1 MQLIS
6 KYHHAVHVNSTFVS
20 KHTSTSIPVIGHK
33 TEKHPF
39 HLVNAS
45 PWPFFTGFSC
55 LVVTLGA
62 ALYFHKFSTGFF
74 TFFLGFIL
82 LLGSISFWWRDVI
95 REATFE
101 GRHTSHVQTGLKY
114 GMLLFIA
121 SEIMFFFAFFWAF
134 FHSSLVPTIAI
145 GGIWPPK
152 GIIPIEPWGVP
163 LLNTFILLSSGAT
176 ITWAHHTIIEGNKEE
191 AIKALGITILLAII
205 FTLFQFIEYKKAYFN
220 ISSGIYGTTFYMAT
234 GFHGFHVIIGSCFL
248 TVCFVR
254 LLVGHFTREHH
265 LGFEAAAWY
274 WHFVDV
280 VWLFLFVSIYW
291 WGGI

>member
-1 MQLIS
+1 MNFFFKLINIFN
-6 KYHHAVHVNSTFVS
+6 AQATFVS
-20 KHTSTSIPVIGHK
+20 NQVNMKMINKK

-39 HLVNAS
+39 HIVNSS
-45 PWPFFTGFSC
+45 PWPFFTGISC
-55 LVVTLGA
+55 LVLTSGA
-62 ALYFHKFSTGFF
+62 ILYMHKYSGGFF
-74 TFFLGFIL
+74 TFFFGL
-82 LLGSISFWWRDVI
+82 LLLFSSITFWWRDVI

-101 GRHTSHVQTGLKY
+101 GHHTSYVQIGLKY
-114 GMLLFIA
+114 GMLLFIL

-145 GGIWPPK
+145 GNIWPPK
-152 GIIPIEPWGVP
+152 GILPINPWGIP
-163 LLNTFILLSSGAT
+163 LLNTFILLTSGAT
-176 ITWAHHTIIEGNKEE
+176 VTWAHHAIIVGKKED
-191 AIKALGITILLAII
+191 ALNALASTVGLALI
-205 FTLFQFIEYKKAYFN
+205 FTLIQLMEYKKATFN

-248 TVCFVR
+248 IVCLFR
-254 LLVGHFTREHH
+254 LFSGHFTKKHH

-280 VWLFLFVSIYW
+280 VWLFLFISIYW